1 MYYRDYKRFF
11 SLVLLKLT
19 TFFFTVLERFYLIEK
34 KNLTGDGDELRNEN
48 ITNKN
53 DNLANNNYLPY
64 AAQQHLKYSTCRCM
78 T

>member
-1 MYYRDYKRFF
+1 MYYRDYK
-11 SLVLLKLT
+11 
-19 TFFFTVLERFYLIEK
+19 LEERRTRESVTGNQHLNLNTSLIEK

-53 DNLANNNYLPY
+53 DNLANNNYLSY
-64 AAQQHLKYSTCRCM
+64 VAQQHLKYSTCRCM